1 MALPR
6 ERPYSQFNFHVY
18 FSTASQHP
26 DAAFQEISGLQHNP
40 PDSSTTDQRDDPRK
54 ITGTYK
60 VGDVTFKR
68 GVIGDLGV
76 LEEWLQQV
84 KDGHPSGRR
93 VVSITLHNESRQPVQ
108 VWTLHGTRPVK
119 HTGPALSGKGTD
131 VAIEEL
137 VLSCER
143 IELK

>member
-1 MALPR
+1 MALSR
-6 ERPYSQFNFHVY
+6 ERPYSQFRFHVH
-18 FSTASQHP
+18 FSPANQHP
-26 DAAFQEISGLQHNP
+26 DAAFQEINGLQHDP
-40 PDSSTTDQRDDPRK
+40 PDAPTTDQSGNPRK

-60 VGDVTFKR
+60 VGDVTLKR
-68 GVIGDLGV
+68 GVIGELSV
-76 LEEWLQQV
+76 LEKWLQQV

-93 VVSITLHNESRQPVQ
+93 VVSITLYNESRQPVQ
-108 VWTLHGTRPVK
+108 VWRLQGARPVK
-119 HTGPALSGKGTD
+119 YTGPPLSDKETD